1 MACKNLKANG
11 IVSATAAQ
19 RIVAG
24 MENIMLDEASQLDRV
39 DPVWERVREEAQ
51 DLATEETAL
60 SGFIHATVLK
70 HDSLET
76 VIAAHLSEKLANS
89 EIGASN
95 LCDVFEQAFHQDGD
109 FSLAMRADII
119 AHFDRDPACRAYL
132 DPVLYFKGF
141 LALQA
146 YRAAHWLINQGR
158 RGMALYIQNR
168 ASEVFQADIH
178 PAAKIGKGVFIDHAT
193 GVVIGETAEVGND
206 VSMLHSVTL
215 GGSGKEG
222 GDRHPKIGNGV
233 LISVGAK
240 VLGNIRIGDCAK
252 IGGGSVVLT
261 DVPAYTTAVGVP
273 AKIIGKVSG
282 PEPSRQM
289 DHSVGQS
296 DDDA

>member
-1 MACKNLKANG
+1 MSDTATNL
-11 IVSATAAQ
+11 
-19 RIVAG
+19 
-24 MENIMLDEASQLDRV
+24 DHV
-39 DPVWERVREEAQ
+39 DPVWARIQEEARQ
-51 DLATEETAL
+51 LADTESGM
-60 SGFIHATVLK
+60 SGFVHATVLQ
-70 HDSLET
+70 HGSLEM
-76 VIAAHLSEKLANS
+76 VIAAHLAEKMANS
-89 EIGASN
+89 EFGASN
-95 LCDVFEQAFHQDGD
+95 LCDVFADAFIGNDA
-109 FSLAMRADII
+109 FAESARADI
-119 AHFDRDPACRAYL
+119 AATFDRDPACRAYL
-132 DPVLYFKGF
+132 DAVLYYKGF

-146 YRAAHWLINQGR
+146 YRAANRLLHQNR
-158 RGMALYIQNR
+158 RGIALYIQNR

-178 PAAKIGKGVFIDHAT
+178 PAAKIGRGVFIDHAT

-289 DHSVGQS
+289 DHSVDQS